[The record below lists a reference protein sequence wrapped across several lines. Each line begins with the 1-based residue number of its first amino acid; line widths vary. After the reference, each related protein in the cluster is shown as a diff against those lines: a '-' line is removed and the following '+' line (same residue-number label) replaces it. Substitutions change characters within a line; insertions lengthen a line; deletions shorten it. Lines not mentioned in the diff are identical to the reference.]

1 MGHLMYN
8 RFIFNFLFVFLLS
21 GCINSKIN
29 TIDEKNPNIISI
41 PCEIANEYGT
51 IKCGLIP
58 ISLRNEVNQKLI
70 PNCQIDFEN
79 FNDSSKK
86 CLEQNNKRPADAY
99 ILGNL
104 KYYGEFYD
112 KNEAEGLKYIEYTA
126 EHQNPQAKFW
136 LAKKYEAEGNINS
149 ATILIK
155 EAANLGNP
163 LAIHSLGARYSRGIG
178 VDKNLDQALLLLN
191 QSKEYIPASFSEIA
205 LIELQKG
212 NIEGFIKYN
221 NIAIDKKYWFSYAD
235 LAVLYLGEMPNLEGY
250 RDLDKVIDLSNKLI
264 EHNVAVG
271 YALKARVLQYK
282 SDGVANP
289 EICDLYKLSFDKGY
303 LSAGLSVGSEYLL
316 GNNCSKNYKL
326 ALTTFNSLY
335 SESDKDIKVVAASN
349 LGYMYLNG
357 LGVNRDLNKSKEYL
371 EYAKNYGFQPAVDM
385 LKKIK

>member
-1 MGHLMYN
+1 MLQSIRILKQN
-8 RFIFNFLFVFLLS
+8 S
-21 GCINSKIN
+21 G
-29 TIDEKNPNIISI
+29 
-41 PCEIANEYGT
+41 
-51 IKCGLIP
+51 
-58 ISLRNEVNQKLI
+58 Q
-70 PNCQIDFEN
+70 Q
-79 FNDSSKK
+79 
-86 CLEQNNKRPADAY
+86 
-99 ILGNL
+99 
-104 KYYGEFYD
+104 
-112 KNEAEGLKYIEYTA
+112 
-126 EHQNPQAKFW
+126 
-136 LAKKYEAEGNINS
+136 KKYEADGNINS
-149 ATILIK
+149 TTILIK

-205 LIELQKG
+205 LIEFQKG
-212 NIEGFIKYN
+212 NVEGFVKYN

-264 EHNVAVG
+264 EHNVSVG

-335 SESDKDIKVVAASN
+335 SQSDQDVKVVAASN

-371 EYAKNYGFQPAVDM
+371 
-385 LKKIK
+385 

>member
-1 MGHLMYN
+1 MYN
-8 RFIFNFLFVFLLS
+8 RLIFNFSFVFLLG
-21 GCINSKIN
+21 GCTNSKIN
-29 TIDEKNPNIISI
+29 TIEDKNPNIISI

-51 IKCGLIP
+51 IKCGQIP
-58 ISLRNEVNQKLI
+58 ISLKNEVNQKLI

-86 CLEQNNKRPADAY
+86 CLEQNDKRPADAY

-104 KYYGEFYD
+104 KFYGEFYD
-112 KNEAEGLKYIEYTA
+112 KNEAEGLKYIEYAA

-136 LAKKYEAEGNINS
+136 LAKKYEADGNINS
-149 ATILIK
+149 TTILIK

-178 VDKNLDQALLLLN
+178 VDKNLDQASLLLN

-205 LIELQKG
+205 LIEFQKG
-212 NIEGFIKYN
+212 NVEGFVKYN

-316 GNNCSKNYKL
+316 GDNCSKNYKL

-385 LKKIK
+385 LKK

>member
-1 MGHLMYN
+1 MYN
-8 RFIFNFLFVFLLS
+8 RLIFNFSFVFLLS
-21 GCINSKIN
+21 GCTNSKIN
-29 TIDEKNPNIISI
+29 TIEDKNPNIISI

-51 IKCGLIP
+51 IKCGQIP
-58 ISLRNEVNQKLI
+58 ISLKNEVNQKLI

-86 CLEQNNKRPADAY
+86 CLEQNDKRPADAY

-104 KYYGEFYD
+104 KFYGEFYD
-112 KNEAEGLKYIEYTA
+112 KNEAEGLKYIEYAA

-136 LAKKYEAEGNINS
+136 LAKKFEAEDNINS

-178 VDKNLDQALLLLN
+178 VDKNLDQALLLN

-221 NIAIDKKYWFSYAD
+221 NIEIDKKYWFSYAD

-371 EYAKNYGFQPAVDM
+371 EYAKNYGFQPAIDM
-385 LKKIK
+385 LQKIK